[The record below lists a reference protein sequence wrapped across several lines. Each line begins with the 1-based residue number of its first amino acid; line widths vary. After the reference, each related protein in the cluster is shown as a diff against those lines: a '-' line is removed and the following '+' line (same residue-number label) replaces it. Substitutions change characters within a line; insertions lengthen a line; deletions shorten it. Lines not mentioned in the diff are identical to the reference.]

1 MKQKTADRITYALLA
16 VGTALVCAYNDILAG
31 VILLTAFIGIVAVLW
46 VRFIADVI
54 ADEANDLAEEIAE
67 ERYQAYIDSIEYRV
81 TIPQL
86 IALGKGYNDEDCDRT
101 YPTGTHG
108 E

>member
-46 VRFIADVI
+46 VRFLADVI
-54 ADEANDLAEEIAE
+54 ADEADERAEEMAE
-67 ERYQAYIDSIEYRV
+67 QRYQEMIENTEYHVEYRQFV
-81 TIPQL
+81 G
-86 IALGKGYNDEDCDRT
+86 LGKGYK
-101 YPTGTHG
+101 
-108 E
+108 

>member
-16 VGTALVCAYNDILAG
+16 VGTALVCVYNDILAG

-67 ERYQAYIDSIEYRV
+67 ERYREMVENTEYHVEYRQFV
-81 TIPQL
+81 G
-86 IALGKGYNDEDCDRT
+86 LGKGYK
-101 YPTGTHG
+101 
-108 E
+108 